1 MSSYV
6 ENSQTRHGCS
16 VTILTVLSGASYL
29 MVLILTNCQINGIV
43 RIIQIPT
50 WDHVIFLKR
59 RKRKLNSHMLK
70 HKRNACE
77 YFFQC
82 IFLGGKGG
90 RRPVASVEFFGFE
103 NIKLFKLH
111 PKPELDQTIQVSKCA
126 TLRFVFGGNLLLW
139 SSSSRIFEWCLSA
152 RSEPFSCVIC
162 LVATKFVLLSIFTLL
177 ELVCPNICLKI
188 AAQEY
193 KNSTS
198 SLCVSLIITNPDYL
212 TCWG

>member
-90 RRPVASVEFFGFE
+90 RRPVASLEFFGFE
-103 NIKLFKLH
+103 NISFLNCIQSQSSIKLSRFQNAQLWGLFLVGIYYYGAQAAAFLSDACQ
-111 PKPELDQTIQVSKCA
+111 PEVS
-126 TLRFVFGGNLLLW
+126 LFLVQYVLLL
-139 SSSSRIFEWCLSA
+139 
-152 RSEPFSCVIC
+152 
-162 LVATKFVLLSIFTLL
+162 
-177 ELVCPNICLKI
+177 PNLYC
-188 AAQEY
+188 
-193 KNSTS
+193 
-198 SLCVSLIITNPDYL
+198 
-212 TCWG
+212 

>member
-103 NIKLFKLH
+103 NISFLNCIQSQSSIKLSRFQNARLWGLFLVGIYYYGAQAAAFLSDACQ
-111 PKPELDQTIQVSKCA
+111 PE
-126 TLRFVFGGNLLLW
+126 
-139 SSSSRIFEWCLSA
+139 
-152 RSEPFSCVIC
+152 
-162 LVATKFVLLSIFTLL
+162 
-177 ELVCPNICLKI
+177 
-188 AAQEY
+188 
-193 KNSTS
+193 
-198 SLCVSLIITNPDYL
+198 VSLFL
-212 TCWG
+212 V